1 MGHIPD
7 VLASARSVTQHA
19 RSVRVDEAAI
29 RAWADCQCVAEFDTP
44 GIPAELEFTGSS
56 RECAN
61 LTLLLSALN
70 FCFWSREPWSVEYR
84 SRSWTRTYAMVAS
97 VLRAVQREPGWL
109 SPDRWAE
116 ADDRTVAELFRGRGE
131 IPLLSE
137 RRAVMNETG
146 RCLLDKFHGQFS
158 EAVERV
164 ERRARDLA
172 YLLAEEFPSFRDVAT
187 YNGRPVAILKR
198 AQICA
203 SDLHRL
209 YARNRHDGLERLDD
223 LTVFADYR
231 LPQYLRHIGIIQ
243 VDDELAGRIERR
255 EYLAAGS
262 HEEIEL
268 RCATITAGDLLR
280 RALGG
285 EVPAW
290 RLDYVLWLKSHDPQ
304 VQLEHH
310 RTRTVYY

>member
-1 MGHIPD
+1 MEQIPD
-7 VLASARSVTQHA
+7 VLESARFVTQRA
-19 RSVRVDEAAI
+19 RAVRIDEGAV
-29 RAWADCQCVAEFDTP
+29 RAWADCQCVGEFDTP
-44 GIPAELEFTGSS
+44 GVPAELEFTGSDQA
-56 RECAN
+56 CAN

-70 FCFWSREPWSVEYR
+70 FCFWSKEPWSVDYR

-97 VLRAVQREPGWL
+97 MLRAVQRDSAWL

-131 IPLLSE
+131 IPMLPE

-146 RCLLDKFHGQFS
+146 RCLLDKFHGRFS
-158 EAVERV
+158 EAVKRV
-164 ERRARDLA
+164 DRRARDLA

-187 YNGRPVAILKR
+187 YDGRPVAILKR

-209 YARNRHDGLERLDD
+209 YTRNRHDGLQRLDD

-231 LPQYLRHIGIIQ
+231 LPQYLRHVGIIQ
-243 VDDELAGRIERR
+243 VDDQLAGRIERR
-255 EYLAAGS
+255 EHLVAGCD
-262 HEEIEL
+262 EEIEL
-268 RCATITAGDLLR
+268 RCATIVAGNLLQ

-285 EVPAW
+285 QIPAW

-304 VQLEHH
+304 VQLQHH
-310 RTRTVYY
+310 RTRTIRY